1 MDPPA
6 VAGTK
11 GIKMKKV
18 ILIIVAMII
27 VAALLFLALNR
38 TGIRLDK
45 PESVSYDP
53 VGERFLI
60 SNVGSGSIVAMDDD
74 GNLSEYMPRTFQNP
88 KGIFLRD
95 GKLYVTEPSQI
106 QVVDVAQASIIDSY
120 PIQGAVGLNDISIT
134 EHGLLYITDTIENC
148 VFVYDPATKTQE
160 KITSPLLD
168 KPNGIVYDRPRWQ
181 MFVVNN
187 STHSPILSIDVR
199 SKEVS
204 IFKDTI
210 YSQLDGIAIDDLG
223 RIYFSSWAESMI
235 VQIPQA
241 QNKFITDLKGYEGAA
256 DIYYHLPANELIVP
270 LLKQNRIARISL
282 D

>member
-1 MDPPA
+1 
-6 VAGTK
+6 
-11 GIKMKKV
+11 MKKV
-18 ILIIVAMII
+18 ILIIVAMIL
-27 VAALLFLALNR
+27 VAALLFWALNR
-38 TGIRLDK
+38 TGLRLDK

-60 SNVGSGSIVAMDDD
+60 SNMGSGSIVAMDND
-74 GNLSEYMPRTFQNP
+74 GRLSEYMPRTFQNP
-88 KGIFLRD
+88 KGIFLRN

-106 QVVDVAQASIIDSY
+106 QVVDVAQATIIDSY
-120 PIQGAVGLNDISIT
+120 VIQGAVGLNDISIT

-160 KITSPLLD
+160 KIISPLLD

-204 IFKDTI
+204 IFMDTI

-223 RIYFSSWAESMI
+223 RIYFSSWSENMI
-235 VQIPQA
+235 IEIPQE
-241 QNKFITDLKGYEGAA
+241 QNRFITDLKDYEGAA
-256 DIYYHLPANELIVP
+256 DIYYHLPTNELIVP
-270 LLKQNRIARISL
+270 MLKQNRIERISL

>member
-1 MDPPA
+1 
-6 VAGTK
+6 
-11 GIKMKKV
+11 MKKV